1 MAEVRGMETA
11 YLYAPLNT
19 LLSDIY
25 SSFNE
30 TE

>member
-1 MAEVRGMETA
+1 MTAVRAMETA
-11 YLYAPLNT
+11 YLQAPLNT
-19 LLSDIY
+19 ILSDIY